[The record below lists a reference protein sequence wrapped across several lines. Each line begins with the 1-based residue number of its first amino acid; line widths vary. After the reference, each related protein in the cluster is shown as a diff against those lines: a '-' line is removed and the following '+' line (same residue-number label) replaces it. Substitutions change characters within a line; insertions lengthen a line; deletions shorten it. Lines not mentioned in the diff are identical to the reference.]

1 MTIVKTV
8 LISKAQAKQ
17 RRGRAGRT
25 SNGICFR
32 LYSED
37 HYIAMREDRL
47 PDIMRTPSETS
58 ILRIL
63 GLGIKIEKF
72 NMLDKLDE
80 KVVEQGKKLLK

>member
-1 MTIVKTV
+1 MTILKTV

-37 HYIAMREDRL
+37 DFAAMKEDKL

-72 NMLDKLDE
+72 NMLDKLDNLII
-80 KVVEQGKKLLK
+80 KLSHKFT

>member
-1 MTIVKTV
+1 MK
-8 LISKAQAKQ
+8 
-17 RRGRAGRT
+17 
-25 SNGICFR
+25 
-32 LYSED
+32 ED
-37 HYIAMREDRL
+37 KL

-80 KVVEQGKKLLK
+80 KVVE

>member
-1 MTIVKTV
+1 MTILKTV

-37 HYIAMREDRL
+37 EYEEMKEDKL

-58 ILRIL
+58 ILKIL

-72 NMLDKLDE
+72 NMLDKLE
-80 KVVEQGKKLLK
+80 ENVVEQGKKLL